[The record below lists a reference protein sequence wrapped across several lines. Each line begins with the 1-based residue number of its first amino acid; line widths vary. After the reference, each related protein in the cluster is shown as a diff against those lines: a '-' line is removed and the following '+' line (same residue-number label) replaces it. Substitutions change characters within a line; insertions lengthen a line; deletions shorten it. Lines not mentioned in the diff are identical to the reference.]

1 VKQQPPT
8 LLGTGGTTTRGP
20 TIDNLSTTPDAATAV
35 LGYRNGPLSVTV
47 VERYTGDRKIGRT
60 FEESTSR
67 AVSGAPFTATV
78 DDNSVGGVYTTDL
91 TVGWQAPQVEGL
103 RVYSTITNLFDRVPA
118 IFPTQGGR
126 TGFGNGV
133 LGDVLG
139 RRYVVGAEY
148 KF

>member
-1 VKQQPPT
+1 MQQPPS
-8 LLGTGGTTTRGP
+8 LLGAGGALVRGA
-20 TIDNLSTTPDAATAV
+20 TIDNLPITPDAATAI
-35 LGYRNGPLSVTV
+35 LGYRNGPLSVSI
-47 VERYTGDRKIGRT
+47 VERYTGGRKLNRT
-60 FEESTSR
+60 FEESTAR
-67 AVSGAPFTATV
+67 AVSGAPYTATV
-78 DDNSVGGVYTTDL
+78 DDNSVGGAYTTDL

-103 RVYSTITNLFDRVPA
+103 RVYSTITNLFDREPA